1 MQTENNTS
9 TNSPRYYAVIIE
21 TLGGPEF
28 TCIDE
33 NENPW
38 IFLSEK
44 AAWRDI
50 VDSKITELDEFMKGH
65 REIEDCIFQNDLYP
79 IEVRIDEKYVIANS
93 DGCVLC
99 REIVEGTQLNFEDDG
114 PL

>member
-1 MQTENNTS
+1 MTINNTTS
-9 TNSPRYYAVIIE
+9 AQNPVYYAMIIE

-28 TCIDE
+28 TCKDE

-50 VDSKITELDEFMKGH
+50 VDSKITELNEFMKGN
-65 REIEDCIFQNDLYP
+65 RELDDCIFQNDLYP
-79 IEVRIDEKYVIANS
+79 LEVRIEGKYIIGNAS
-93 DGCVLC
+93 GYILCHEIIDGTELS
-99 REIVEGTQLNFEDDG
+99 FEEEG

>member
-1 MQTENNTS
+1 MS
-9 TNSPRYYAVIIE
+9 TNINTPGNSPTYYAMIIE

-28 TCIDE
+28 TCKDE

-38 IFLSEK
+38 IFLNEK

-50 VDSKITELDEFMKGH
+50 VDSKICELNAFLKGDMQLG
-65 REIEDCIFQNDLYP
+65 DCIFQNDLYP
-79 IEVRIDEKYVIANS
+79 IKVQIDGNMIIGRIDEI
-93 DGCVLC
+93 VLVH
-99 REIVEGTQLNFEDDG
+99 EIIKGTELSFEDEG